1 MDIMGKV
8 QKLEDTL
15 NQVQGKLDGVIQSQN
30 QIFAM
35 LRDLQR
41 QNSGMKFC

>member
-1 MDIMGKV
+1 MDIMAEV

-15 NQVQGKLDGVIQSQN
+15 NQVQGELDGVIQSQN
-30 QIFAM
+30 HIFAM

-41 QNSGMKFC
+41 QNSGTKFG